1 MKQYKEWKDATMI
14 TVNIDGKEC
23 VTVDGLTIIDAARSH
38 GIDIPS
44 LGYDPRVS
52 PPSNFEAAFV
62 EVADGS
68 RTRFASATSTP
79 VEDGMVI
86 RTQSAALASYRR
98 IYLQALLRNHYGDCI
113 APCVLTCPAH
123 IDIQK
128 YIYHVQSGN
137 FAEALA
143 VIKDANPLPGVCG
156 RVCPHP
162 CESDCRRNAL
172 DGAVNIN
179 GIKRFV
185 ADWDTYQLEAYK
197 PQCRPDTGHRI
208 AVIGA
213 GPAGLTAAW
222 FLRRLGHAV
231 TIFEMQEAAGGMLRW
246 GIPYYRLPEK
256 DLDTEIQCILDLGI
270 DIQYKK
276 KLGRDFT
283 LESLKRE
290 GFAAVFLGLGAQKAT
305 AIGAKGEN
313 APGVVS
319 GLDFL
324 AGLARGEK
332 PDLGSRVIVIGGG
345 NTAMDAARSAVR
357 LGVKEVV
364 VAYRRT
370 RHEMPAQPIEIE
382 EAIEEGV
389 NIQFLTA
396 PVSIKA
402 AGGALQMTCVKMA
415 LGEPD
420 KSGRRRPVPQEGS
433 EFTLTANTIISAI
446 GQAVD
451 GFSIGEKKLI
461 NKWGNIVV
469 NEQTLQ
475 TALPW
480 VFSGGDCV
488 TGPDIAIAAIG
499 AGHRTAE
506 AIDEFVRTGSVTT
519 KDEPYTCTKGPWK
532 ELPREAFKGTPP
544 ADRLEVPVIAA
555 HVRKANFDES
565 STTWDQETAM
575 AEASRCLA
583 CGCTERYDCDLRGY
597 ASAYGVEHDKA
608 NPAKPLPIDENHPI
622 ITRDPGKCILCGLC
636 LKVCRE
642 MEGVSA
648 LSFYETNDVLTIGP
662 NDHRPLD
669 MTVCVACGHCAMVCP
684 TGALTLKPAL
694 PDVYR
699 ALKDPQLTVVAQIA
713 PAVRAAFGEQYGI
726 AGADVMPVLSASL
739 KQLGFNFVFDT
750 CWAADLTIMEEG
762 TEFLSRLAE
771 GGVLPQITSCCPA
784 WVNYCEKM
792 APDILPHLSSCK
804 SPQQMFGAVMK
815 RYFARELKVRPEL
828 LYFVSIMPCNA
839 KKYESM
845 RPEFKTDHLQDV
857 DKVLTTWDV
866 MTMLAE
872 KNIDPRKV
880 QPIPVDAFFG
890 KVSGAGIIFGASGG
904 VAEAALRLA
913 AERVM
918 GKRMESFNYEGVRGL
933 QGVKET
939 TIKLGDSEVRLA
951 VVSGL
956 QNAQKLIDR
965 MRAGDAP
972 YDLIEVMACPG
983 GCINGSGNPAPLL
996 KSDTEHRLD
1005 VLYRLDQDA
1014 TIRTSQDNPSVQ
1026 AIYTNWLGEPD
1037 SETSHHELHTSYKR
1051 RSMRVQDV
1059 KEDVAQNLP
1068 VVNVG
1073 VCIGT
1078 NCYIKGSWKLL
1089 EGLAAEL
1096 RKRGLAERFRV
1107 KARFCTGQCEGGP
1120 NVTIGNKI
1128 ISVDCAAKPGAFID
1142 SHLMPF
1148 IRKEETGK

>member
-1 MKQYKEWKDATMI
+1 MI
-14 TVNIDGKEC
+14 TINIDEKDY
-23 VTVDGLTIIDAARSH
+23 VTNDGLTIIDAARSH
-38 GIDIPS
+38 GIDIPA

-62 EVADGS
+62 EVTDGAK
-68 RTRFASATSTP
+68 TKFVSATSTP
-79 VEDGMVI
+79 VSDSMVI
-86 RTQSAALASYRR
+86 RTQSAALTSYRK
-98 IYLQALLRNHYGDCI
+98 IYLQSLLRHHYGDCV
-113 APCVLTCPAH
+113 APCVLRCPAH

-128 YIYHVQSGN
+128 YIYHVNCGN
-137 FAEALA
+137 FLEALA
-143 VIKDANPLPGVCG
+143 VIKDSNPLPAVCG

-162 CESDCRRNAL
+162 CETDCRRNAL

-185 ADWDTYQLEAYK
+185 ADWDTCAPNSYRPACL
-197 PQCRPDTGHRI
+197 PDTGHKI
-208 AVIGA
+208 AIVGA
-213 GPAGLTAAW
+213 GPAGLTTAW
-222 FLRRLGHAV
+222 FLRRLGHSV

-256 DLDTEIQCILDLGI
+256 DLDTEIQAILDMGVKI
-270 DIQYKK
+270 SYNK

-283 LESLKRE
+283 LESLQKD
-290 GFAAVFLGLGAQKAT
+290 GFAAIFLGLGAQKAT
-305 AIGAKGEN
+305 SIGVKGEE
-313 APGVVS
+313 APGVMS

-324 AGLARGEK
+324 AKLARGER
-332 PDLGSRVIVIGGG
+332 PALGDRVIVIGGG

-357 LGVKEVV
+357 LGVKNVI

-370 RHEMPAQPIEIE
+370 RQEMPAQDIEIE

-389 NIQFLTA
+389 NMQYLTA
-396 PVSIKA
+396 PVSIIQS
-402 AGGALQMTCVKMA
+402 GDSLQLTCVRMA

-433 EFTLTANTIISAI
+433 EFTLTATTIISAI

-451 GFSIGEKKLI
+451 GFCIGDKSLI
-461 NKWGNIVV
+461 DKWGNVV
-469 NEQTLQ
+469 INPQTMQ
-475 TALPW
+475 TALPF

-499 AGHRTAE
+499 AGKRAAE
-506 AIDEFVRTGSVTT
+506 AMDEFVRKGLVTA
-519 KDEPYTCTKGPWK
+519 KHDPYTCTKGNWK
-532 ELPREAFKGTPP
+532 NLPPDTFKGIKP
-544 ADRLEVPVIAA
+544 AHRLEVPVLETQ
-555 HVRKANFDES
+555 VRKTNFSES
-565 STTWDQETAM
+565 STTWDHDTAM
-575 AEASRCLA
+575 AEASRCIA
-583 CGCTERYDCDLRGY
+583 CGCTERYDCELRNY
-597 ASAYGVEHDKA
+597 ASVYGVEHDPTQ
-608 NPAKPLPIDENHPI
+608 PARPLPIDENHPT
-622 ITRDPGKCILCGLC
+622 ITRDSGKCILCGLC

-642 MEGVSA
+642 MEGASA

-669 MTVCVACGHCAMVCP
+669 MTACVACGHCAMVCP
-684 TGALTLKPAL
+684 TGALTLKPIL

-699 ALKDPQLTVVAQIA
+699 ALNNPELTVVAQIA

-726 AGADVMPVLSASL
+726 NAADVMPVLSACL
-739 KQLGFNFVFDT
+739 KKLGFNFVFDT

-762 TEFLSRLAE
+762 TEFLSRVAE
-771 GGVLPQITSCCPA
+771 GVVLPQITSCCPA

-815 RYFARELKVRPEL
+815 QYFAKQLKVRPEF

-845 RPEFKTDHLQDV
+845 RPEFKTGNTQDV
-857 DKVLTTWDV
+857 DRVLTTWDI
-866 MTMLAE
+866 MTMFQE
-872 KNIDPRKV
+872 KNIDPCSITPV
-880 QPIPVDAFFG
+880 PVDAFFG

-904 VAEAALRLA
+904 VAEAALRMA
-913 AERVM
+913 AECVI
-918 GKRMESFNYEGVRGL
+918 GKRMDSFNYEGVRGL

-939 TIKLGDSEVRLA
+939 TISLGDTQVRLA

-956 QNAQKLIDR
+956 QNAQRLIDR
-965 MRAGDAP
+965 MRDGDAP

-996 KSDTEHRLD
+996 KSDTEQRLE
-1005 VLYRLDQDA
+1005 VLYRLDQEA
-1014 TIRTSQDNPSVQ
+1014 PIRASQDNPSVQ

-1037 SETSHHELHTSYKR
+1037 SEMSHHALHTTYKR
-1051 RSMRVQDV
+1051 RSMRVQDI
-1059 KEDVAQNLP
+1059 KEEPVLSLP
-1068 VVNVG
+1068 VIDVG

-1078 NCYIKGSWKLL
+1078 NCYIKGSLKLL
-1089 EGLAAEL
+1089 EGLAVEL
-1096 RKRGLAERFRV
+1096 RRRGLAEHFRI
-1107 KARFCTGQCEGGP
+1107 KARFCTGQCEDGP
-1120 NVTIGNKI
+1120 NVMIGNKI
-1128 ISVDCAAKPGAFID
+1128 ISVKNINQAGDFID
-1142 SHLMPF
+1142 AHLLPL
-1148 IRKEETGK
+1148 IPTKEAGK

>member
-1 MKQYKEWKDATMI
+1 MI
-14 TVNIDGKEC
+14 TVNIDGKDC
-23 VTVDGLTIIDAARSH
+23 LTVNGLTIIDAARSH

-62 EVADGS
+62 EVTDGVKI
-68 RTRFASATSTP
+68 RFASATSTP
-79 VEDGMVI
+79 VADGMVI
-86 RTQSAALASYRR
+86 RTQSEALDSYRK
-98 IYLQALLRNHYGDCI
+98 IYLQALLRHHWGDCV
-113 APCVLTCPAH
+113 APCVSRCPAH

-128 YIYHVQSGN
+128 YIYHVSCGN

-143 VIKDANPLPGVCG
+143 VIKDANPLPAVCG

-162 CESDCRRNAL
+162 CEADCRRNAL
-172 DGAVNIN
+172 DSAVNIN

-185 ADWDTYQLEAYK
+185 ADWDTFQLQPYE
-197 PQCRPDTGHRI
+197 PECLPDTGHKI
-208 AVIGA
+208 AIIGA

-222 FLRRLGHAV
+222 FLRRMGHAV

-256 DLDTEIQCILDLGI
+256 DLDAEIQSILNLGV
-270 DIQYKK
+270 DIHYHK
-276 KLGRDFT
+276 KLGQDFT
-283 LESLKRE
+283 LESLKRD
-290 GFAAVFLGLGAQKAT
+290 GFEAVFLGLGAQKAT
-305 AIGAKGEN
+305 LMGAKGEDT
-313 APGVVS
+313 PGVLS

-324 AGLARGEK
+324 AKLARGEK
-332 PDLGSRVIVIGGG
+332 PVLGNRVIVIGGG

-357 LGVKEVV
+357 LGVREVI

-370 RHEMPAQPIEIE
+370 RQEMPAQPVEIE

-389 NIQFLTA
+389 NMQFLTA

-402 AGGALQMTCVKMA
+402 SGDALQLTCVKMA

-433 EFTLTANTIISAI
+433 EFTLTASTIISAI

-451 GFSIGEKKLI
+451 GFCIGDKTLI
-461 NKWGNIVV
+461 DKWGNVVV
-469 NEQTLQ
+469 NPQTLQ
-475 TALPW
+475 TAAPW
-480 VFSGGDCV
+480 IFSGGDCV

-499 AGHRTAE
+499 AGKCA
-506 AIDEFVRTGSVTT
+506 AASIDEFVRTGSVTV
-519 KDEPYTCTKGPWK
+519 KDEPYTCTKGKWK
-532 ELPREAFKGTPP
+532 DLPAETFKGIEH
-544 ADRLEVPVIAA
+544 ADRLEVPVLEPKI
-555 HVRKANFDES
+555 RKTNFDES
-565 STTWDQETAM
+565 STTWNQENAM

-583 CGCTERYDCDLRGY
+583 CGCTERYDCELRGY
-597 ASAYGVEHDKA
+597 ASDYGVEQDLTQ
-608 NPAKPLPIDENHPI
+608 PARPLPIDENHPI

-669 MTVCVACGHCAMVCP
+669 LTVCVACGHCAMVCP

-713 PAVRAAFGEQYGI
+713 PAVRAAFGEAYGI
-726 AGADVMPVLSASL
+726 KGADVLPVLSACL

-815 RYFARELKVRPEL
+815 QYFAKELKMRPEL

-857 DKVLTTWDV
+857 DKVLTTWDI

-872 KNIDPRKV
+872 KNIDPRVIKPV
-880 QPIPVDAFFG
+880 PVDAFFG

-939 TIKLGDSEVRLA
+939 TIALGNSQVRLA

-965 MRAGDAP
+965 MRSGDAP

-996 KSDTEHRLD
+996 KGGAEQRLD
-1005 VLYRLDQDA
+1005 VLYRLDQESP
-1014 TIRTSQDNPSVQ
+1014 IRTSQDNPSVQ

-1037 SETSHHELHTSYKR
+1037 SETSHHALHTTYKR

-1059 KEDVAQNLP
+1059 KADVVQDLP
-1068 VVNVG
+1068 VVDVG

-1096 RKRGLAERFRV
+1096 RRRGLTERFRV

-1120 NVTIGNKI
+1120 NVAIGNKI
-1128 ISVDCAAKPGAFID
+1128 ISVEDLDQAGAFID
-1142 SHLMPF
+1142 THLMPL
-1148 IRKEETGK
+1148 IPPEEAGK

>member
-1 MKQYKEWKDATMI
+1 MGMI
-14 TVNIDGKEC
+14 TINIDGKEC
-23 VTVDGLTIIDAARSH
+23 VTVEGMTIIDTARTH
-38 GIDIPS
+38 GIDIPA

-52 PPSNFEAAFV
+52 PPSNIEAAFV
-62 EVADGS
+62 EIADGKS
-68 RTRFASATSTP
+68 VRFVSATSTQAL
-79 VEDGMVI
+79 DGMIV
-86 RTQSAALASYRR
+86 RTQSEALANYRK
-98 IYLQALLRNHYGDCI
+98 IYLQALLRNHWGDCT
-113 APCVLTCPAH
+113 APCVLRCPAH
-123 IDIQK
+123 IDIQQ
-128 YIYHVQSGN
+128 YIYHVQCGN
-137 FAEALA
+137 FLEALA
-143 VIKDANPLPGVCG
+143 VIKDSNPLPAVCG

-162 CESDCRRNAL
+162 CETDCRRNAV
-172 DGAVNIN
+172 DDAVNIN

-185 ADWDTYQLEAYK
+185 AEWDTFQMEPYR
-197 PQCRPDTGHRI
+197 PQCLADTGHKI
-208 AVIGA
+208 AIVGA
-213 GPAGLTAAW
+213 GPAGLSAAW
-222 FLRRLGHAV
+222 FLRRSGHSV

-256 DLDTEIQCILDLGI
+256 DLDREIQLILDLGV
-270 DIQYKK
+270 DIFYNK

-283 LESLKRE
+283 LESLKRD
-290 GFAAVFLGLGAQKAT
+290 GFEAVFLGLGAQKAT
-305 AIGAKGEN
+305 PIGVQGEN
-313 APGVVS
+313 AKGVMS

-324 AGLARGEK
+324 AELARGEK
-332 PDLGSRVIVIGGG
+332 PDLGNRVIVIGGG

-357 LGVKEVV
+357 LGAKEVI

-370 RHEMPAQPIEIE
+370 RQEMPAQDIEIE

-389 NIQFLTA
+389 AMQYLTA
-396 PVSIKA
+396 PVSITETSE
-402 AGGALQMTCVKMA
+402 GLCMTCVKMA

-420 KSGRRRPVPQEGS
+420 ASGRRRPVPQKGS
-433 EFTLTANTIISAI
+433 EFSLSASTIISAI

-451 GFSIGEKKLI
+451 AACAENEALI
-461 NKWGNIVV
+461 NKWGNFTVD
-469 NEQTLQ
+469 EQTLQ
-475 TALPW
+475 SAVPW
-480 VFSGGDCV
+480 VFAGGDCV
-488 TGPDIAIAAIG
+488 TGPDIAISAIG
-499 AGHRTAE
+499 AGKRAAA
-506 AIDEFVRTGSVTT
+506 AINEFVNSGAVTSPV
-519 KDEPYTCTKGPWK
+519 EPYTCTKGRWQDIPDDM
-532 ELPREAFKGTPP
+532 FKNVLE
-544 ADRLEVPVIAA
+544 DSRREVPVIEAKT
-555 HVRKANFDES
+555 RKTNFEES
-565 STTWDQETAM
+565 SRTWDTDTAI
-575 AEASRCLA
+575 AEATRCLA
-583 CGCTERYDCDLRGY
+583 CGCTERYDCSLRNY
-597 ASAYGVEHDKA
+597 ASDYGVTHDLSQ
-608 NPAKPLPIDENHPI
+608 PARPLPIDENHPTI
-622 ITRDPGKCILCGLC
+622 IRDPGKCILCGLC

-669 MTVCVACGHCAMVCP
+669 FTVCVACGHCAMVCP

-699 ALKDPQLTVVAQIA
+699 ALRDPQLTVVAQIA

-726 AGADVMPVLSASL
+726 SGSDVMPVLSACL

-771 GGVLPQITSCCPA
+771 GGVLPQMTSCCPA
-784 WVNYCEKM
+784 WINYCEKM

-804 SPQQMFGAVMK
+804 SPQQMFGSVMK
-815 RYFARELKVRPEL
+815 QYFSKQLNIRPEL

-839 KKYESM
+839 KKYEAM
-845 RPEFKTDHLQDV
+845 RPEFRTDHIQDV

-872 KNIDPRKV
+872 RNIDPKNV
-880 QPIPVDAFFG
+880 TPTEVDAFFG

-913 AERVM
+913 AEKVT
-918 GKRMESFNYEGVRGL
+918 GKRMDSFEYESVRGL

-939 TIKLGDSEVRLA
+939 TISLDDTKVRLA

-965 MRAGDAP
+965 IRSGDAP

-996 KSDTEHRLD
+996 KSDTENRLD
-1005 VLYRLDQDA
+1005 VLYRLDQA
-1014 TIRTSQDNPSVQ
+1014 SPIRTSQDNPSVQ

-1037 SETSHHELHTSYKR
+1037 SKTSHSALHTSYSR
-1051 RSMRVQDV
+1051 RSMRVHDMSA
-1059 KEDVAQNLP
+1059 EP
-1068 VVNVG
+1068 VDELSIVDVG

-1078 NCYIKGSWKLL
+1078 NCYVKGSWKLL
-1089 EGLAAEL
+1089 EGLSAEL
-1096 RKRGLAERFRV
+1096 RRRGLSGHFRV

-1120 NVTIGNKI
+1120 NVTLGDRI
-1128 ISVDCAAKPGAFID
+1128 ISVDQVD
-1142 SHLMPF
+1142 SAGTFVETHLLPL
-1148 IRKEETGK
+1148 IRDRKTGK

>member
-1 MKQYKEWKDATMI
+1 MI
-14 TVNIDGKEC
+14 TVNIDGKDC
-23 VTVDGLTIIDAARSH
+23 VTANGLTIIDVARSH

-52 PPSNFEAAFV
+52 PPSNFEAAFI
-62 EVADGS
+62 EVTDGIK
-68 RTRFASATSTP
+68 TRFASATSTP
-79 VEDGMVI
+79 VEDGMII
-86 RTQSAALASYRR
+86 RTQSEALHSYRK
-98 IYLQALLRNHYGDCI
+98 IYLQALLRHHWGDCV
-113 APCVLTCPAH
+113 APCVLRCPAH

-128 YIYHVQSGN
+128 YVYHVDSGN
-137 FAEALA
+137 FPEALA
-143 VIKDANPLPGVCG
+143 VIKDSNPLPAVCG

-162 CESDCRRNAL
+162 CETDCRRNAL

-185 ADWDTYQLEAYK
+185 ADWDTFQLEPYK
-197 PQCRPDTGHRI
+197 PVCLPDTDHKFAI
-208 AVIGA
+208 IGA
-213 GPAGLTAAW
+213 GPAGLSAAW

-256 DLDTEIQCILDLGI
+256 DLDAEIKSILDLGVNI
-270 DIQYKK
+270 SYNK

-283 LESLKRE
+283 LESLKRD
-290 GFAAVFLGLGAQKAT
+290 GFEAIFLGLGAQKAT
-305 AIGAKGEN
+305 AIGAKGEDTQ
-313 APGVVS
+313 GVMT

-324 AGLARGEK
+324 AKLARGEK
-332 PDLGSRVIVIGGG
+332 PELGHRVIVIGGG

-357 LGVKEVV
+357 LGVKEVI

-370 RHEMPAQPIEIE
+370 RQEMPAQDIEIE

-389 NIQFLTA
+389 NMQFLTA
-396 PVSIKA
+396 PVSIA
-402 AGGALQMTCVKMA
+402 LAGNALQMTCVRMA

-433 EFTLTANTIISAI
+433 EFTLTASTIISAI

-451 GFSIGEKKLI
+451 GFCIGDKTLI
-461 NKWGNIVV
+461 DKWGNIVV
-469 NEQTLQ
+469 NPRTMQ

-499 AGHRTAE
+499 SGKRAAE
-506 AIDEFVRTGSVTT
+506 AMDEFVRTGNVTT
-519 KDEPYTCTKGPWK
+519 KDDPYTCTKSKWQD
-532 ELPREAFKGTPP
+532 LPPETFKGIKP
-544 ADRLEVPVIAA
+544 AERREVPVLEPEA
-555 HVRKANFDES
+555 RKTNFSES

-583 CGCTERYDCDLRGY
+583 CGCTERYDCELRNY
-597 ASAYGVEHDKA
+597 ASDYGVEHDQTQ
-608 NPAKPLPIDENHPI
+608 PAKPLPIDENHPT

-648 LSFYETNDVLTIGP
+648 LSFYETNDILTIGP

-699 ALKDPQLTVVAQIA
+699 ALKNPELTVVAQIA

-726 AGADVMPVLSASL
+726 QGSDVMPVLSACL

-771 GGVLPQITSCCPA
+771 GGILPQITSCCPA

-815 RYFARELKVRPEL
+815 QYFARELKVLPEL

-839 KKYESM
+839 KKYEAM
-845 RPEFKTDHLQDV
+845 RPEFKTDHLQEV

-866 MTMLAE
+866 MTMLGE
-872 KNIDPRKV
+872 KNIDPRKIK
-880 QPIPVDAFFG
+880 PMPVDAFFG

-939 TIKLGDSEVRLA
+939 NIALGDSQVRLA

-996 KSDTEHRLD
+996 KSDTEQRLE
-1005 VLYRLDQDA
+1005 VLYRLDQESS
-1014 TIRTSQDNPSVQ
+1014 IRTSQDNPSVQ
-1026 AIYTNWLGEPD
+1026 DIYTNWLGEPD
-1037 SETSHHELHTSYKR
+1037 SETSHHALHTTYKR
-1051 RSMRVQDV
+1051 RSMRLQDI
-1059 KEDVAQNLP
+1059 KEEEAQQDLP
-1068 VVNVG
+1068 VVDVG

-1089 EGLAAEL
+1089 EGLSAEL
-1096 RKRGLAERFRV
+1096 RRRGLADRFRV

-1120 NVTIGNKI
+1120 NVAIGNKI
-1128 ISVDCAAKPGAFID
+1128 ISVDHLDQAGAFID
-1142 SHLMPF
+1142 IHLMPL
-1148 IRKEETGK
+1148 IGAEEAGK

>member
-1 MKQYKEWKDATMI
+1 MEGKICMI
-14 TVNIDGKEC
+14 TLTINGKDC
-23 VTVDGLTIIDAARSH
+23 HTIKGLTIIDAARTA
-38 GIDIPS
+38 GIDIPA

-62 EVADGS
+62 ELIEDG
-68 RTRFASATSTP
+68 RTRFVSATSTLAQ
-79 VEDGMVI
+79 DGMVI
-86 RTQSAALASYRR
+86 RTQSDALDSYRK
-98 IYLQALLRNHYGDCI
+98 IYLQALLRNHWGDCV
-113 APCVLTCPAH
+113 APCVLRCPANT
-123 IDIQK
+123 DIQK
-128 YIYHVQSGN
+128 YIYHVNCGN

-143 VIKDANPLPGVCG
+143 VIKDSNPLPAVCG

-162 CESDCRRNAL
+162 CESDCRRNAI

-185 ADWDTYQLEAYK
+185 ADWDTFQLEPYK
-197 PQCRPDTGHRI
+197 PACLPDTGHKI
-208 AVIGA
+208 AIVGG

-231 TIFEMQEAAGGMLRW
+231 TIFEMQEKAGGMLRW

-256 DLDTEIQCILDLGI
+256 DLDVEIQNILDLGV
-270 DIQYKK
+270 DIVYHQ

-283 LESLKRE
+283 LESLKRDGYE
-290 GFAAVFLGLGAQKAT
+290 AVFLGLGAQKAS
-305 AIGAKGEN
+305 AMGARGED
-313 APGVVS
+313 APGVMS
-319 GLDFL
+319 GLDLL
-324 AGLARGEK
+324 ARIARGEK
-332 PDLGSRVIVIGGG
+332 PNLGHRAIVIGGG

-357 LGVKEVV
+357 LGVTEVI

-370 RHEMPAQPIEIE
+370 RQEMPAQDIEIE

-389 NIQFLTA
+389 QMHFLTA
-396 PVSIKA
+396 PVSIAKTA
-402 AGGALQMTCVKMA
+402 DGLVMTCVKMA

-420 KSGRRRPVPQEGS
+420 KSGRRRPIPQEGS
-433 EFTLTANTIISAI
+433 EYTLNASTIISAI

-451 GFSIGEKKLI
+451 GFCIGNPNLI
-461 NKWGNIVV
+461 DKWGNVVV
-469 NEQTLQ
+469 NPQTMQ

-499 AGHRTAE
+499 AGKRAAD
-506 AIDEFVRTGSVTT
+506 AIHEFVTAGSVTA
-519 KDEPYTCTKGPWK
+519 KDEPYTCAKGKWK
-532 ELPREAFKGTPP
+532 DLPSDEFKGILR
-544 ADRLEVPVIAA
+544 ADRQEISVLEPGE
-555 HVRKANFDES
+555 RKTNFDES
-565 STTWDQETAM
+565 SRTWDQDTAM
-575 AEASRCLA
+575 AEASRCIA
-583 CGCTERYDCDLRGY
+583 CGCTERYDCSLRNY
-597 ASAYGVEHDKA
+597 ATEYGVTHSEEH
-608 NPAKPLPIDENHPI
+608 PARPLPIDANHPI

-662 NDHRPLD
+662 NGHRPLD
-669 MTVCVACGHCAMVCP
+669 LTVCVACGHCAMVCP

-699 ALKDPQLTVVAQIA
+699 ALKNPELTVVAQIA

-726 AGADVMPVLSASL
+726 KGEDVMPVLSACL

-792 APDILPHLSSCK
+792 APDVLPHLSSCK

-815 RYFARELKVRPEL
+815 QYFAKQMKVRPEL

-845 RPEFKTDHLQDV
+845 RPEFKTGSLQDV

-866 MTMLAE
+866 MKMLKE
-872 KNIDPRKV
+872 RNIDPKSV
-880 QPIPVDAFFG
+880 TPQPVDAFFG

-913 AERVM
+913 AESVM
-918 GKRMESFNYEGVRGL
+918 GKRMESFAYEGVRGL

-939 TIKLGDSEVRLA
+939 TVSLGDVNVRLA

-956 QNAQKLIDR
+956 QNAQALIDR
-965 MRAGDAP
+965 IRSGDAP

-996 KSDTEHRLD
+996 KSDTGNRLD
-1005 VLYRLDQDA
+1005 VLYRLDSEA
-1014 TIRTSQDNPSVQ
+1014 PIRTSQDNPSVQ
-1026 AIYTNWLGEPD
+1026 AIYTNWLGKPD
-1037 SETSHHELHTSYKR
+1037 SETSHHALHTHYNR
-1051 RSMRVQDV
+1051 RSMRVQDI
-1059 KEDVAQNLP
+1059 KEEAFISAP
-1068 VVNVG
+1068 VVDVG

-1078 NCYIKGSWKLL
+1078 NCYVKGSWKLL
-1089 EGLAAEL
+1089 EGLSAEL
-1096 RKRGLAERFRV
+1096 RKRGLSDLFRV

-1120 NVTIGNKI
+1120 NVVVGNKI
-1128 ISVDCAAKPGAFID
+1128 ISVENVNSAGDFID
-1142 SHLMPF
+1142 THLMPVLSA
-1148 IRKEETGK
+1148 KK

>member
-1 MKQYKEWKDATMI
+1 MI
-14 TVNIDGKEC
+14 TIDIDGKEC
-23 VTVDGLTIIDAARSH
+23 VTVEGMTIIDTARTH
-38 GIDIPS
+38 GIDIPA

-52 PPSNFEAAFV
+52 PPSSIEAAFV
-62 EVADGS
+62 EIIDGQK
-68 RTRFASATSTP
+68 THFVSATAT
-79 VEDGMVI
+79 EAKDGMVV
-86 RTQSAALASYRR
+86 RTQSDALVNYRK
-98 IYLQALLRNHYGDCI
+98 IYLQALLRNHWGDCT
-113 APCVLTCPAH
+113 APCVLRCPAH

-128 YIYHVQSGN
+128 YIYHVQCGN
-137 FAEALA
+137 FLEALA
-143 VIKDANPLPGVCG
+143 VIKDSNPLPAVCG

-162 CESDCRRNAL
+162 CETDCRRNAV
-172 DGAVNIN
+172 DEAVNIN

-185 ADWDTYQLEAYK
+185 ADWDTFQLEPY
-197 PQCRPDTGHRI
+197 RPVCLPATGHKI
-208 AVIGA
+208 AVVGA
-213 GPAGLTAAW
+213 GPAGLSAAW

-256 DLDTEIQCILDLGI
+256 DLDREIQLILDLGVEI
-270 DIQYKK
+270 LYNK

-283 LESLKRE
+283 LESLKRD
-290 GFAAVFLGLGAQKAT
+290 GFEAVFLGLGAQKAT
-305 AIGAKGEN
+305 PMGVEGEN
-313 APGVVS
+313 ARGVIS

-324 AGLARGEK
+324 AALARGEK
-332 PDLGSRVIVIGGG
+332 PAVGDRVVVIGGG

-357 LGVKEVV
+357 LGAREVIIC
-364 VAYRRT
+364 YRRT
-370 RHEMPAQPIEIE
+370 RQEMPAQDIEIE

-389 NIQFLTA
+389 SMQYLTA
-396 PVSIKA
+396 PVAIAQTSD
-402 AGGALQMTCVKMA
+402 GLVMTCIKMA

-420 KSGRRRPVPQEGS
+420 QSGRRRPVPQKGS
-433 EFTLTANTIISAI
+433 EFTISSSTIISAI
-446 GQAVD
+446 GQTVD
-451 GFSIGEKKLI
+451 GTCAGDDALL
-461 NKWGNIVV
+461 NKWGNFAV
-469 NEQTLQ
+469 NDQTLQ
-475 TALPW
+475 SPLPW
-480 VFSGGDCV
+480 VFAGGDCV
-488 TGPDIAIAAIG
+488 TGPDIAISAIG
-499 AGHRTAE
+499 AGKRAAA
-506 AIDEFVRTGSVTT
+506 AIDEFLKTGAITAFN
-519 KDEPYTCTKGPWK
+519 EPYTCTKGRWQD
-532 ELPREAFKGTPP
+532 LPNETYQNILEDPR
-544 ADRLEVPVIAA
+544 REVPAVEPNL
-555 HVRKANFDES
+555 RKTTFEES
-565 STTWDQETAM
+565 SRTWDTDTAM
-575 AEASRCLA
+575 AEAARCLA
-583 CGCTERYDCDLRGY
+583 CGCTERYDCSLRNY
-597 ASAYGVEHDKA
+597 ATAYGVTHDA
-608 NPAKPLPIDENHPI
+608 GAPARPLPIDENHPI

-669 MTVCVACGHCAMVCP
+669 FTVCVSCGHCAMVCP

-726 AGADVMPVLSASL
+726 AGSDVLPVLSACL

-784 WVNYCEKM
+784 WINYCEKM
-792 APDILPHLSSCK
+792 APDILPHLSTCK

-815 RYFARELKVRPEL
+815 QYFSSQLNVRPEL

-839 KKYESM
+839 KKYEAM
-845 RPEFKTDHLQDV
+845 RPEFRTDHIQDV

-872 KNIDPRKV
+872 RNIDPRKAAPV
-880 QPIPVDAFFG
+880 PVDAFFG

-913 AERVM
+913 AEKVT
-918 GKRMESFNYEGVRGL
+918 GKRMESFEYESVRGL

-939 TIKLGDSEVRLA
+939 TVALGDVRVRLA

-965 MRAGDAP
+965 IRSGDAP

-996 KSDTEHRLD
+996 KSDTENRLD
-1005 VLYRLDQDA
+1005 VLYRLDQA
-1014 TIRTSQDNPSVQ
+1014 SSIRTSQDNPSVQ

-1037 SETSHHELHTSYKR
+1037 SKMSHAALHTSYTR
-1051 RSMRVQDV
+1051 RSMRVHDASEQPQD
-1059 KEDVAQNLP
+1059 EFS
-1068 VVNVG
+1068 VVDIG

-1078 NCYIKGSWKLL
+1078 NCYVKGSWKLL
-1089 EGLAAEL
+1089 EGLSAEL
-1096 RKRGLAERFRV
+1096 RRRGLTDRFRV

-1120 NVTIGNKI
+1120 NITLGDRI
-1128 ISVDCAAKPGAFID
+1128 IAVDNVDAAAKIFET
-1142 SHLMPF
+1142 HLLPLTGDQ
-1148 IRKEETGK
+1148 KTGK

>member
-1 MKQYKEWKDATMI
+1 MI
-14 TVNIDGKEC
+14 TVNIDGKDC
-23 VTVDGLTIIDAARSH
+23 ITVDGVTIIDAARSH
-38 GIDIPS
+38 GIDIPA

-62 EVADGS
+62 EVIEKGKIL
-68 RTRFASATSTP
+68 FVSATSTKAS
-79 VEDGMVI
+79 DGMVI
-86 RTQSAALASYRR
+86 RTQSDALTSYRR
-98 IYLQALLRNHYGDCI
+98 IYLQALLRHHWGDCV
-113 APCVLTCPAH
+113 APCVLRCPAA

-128 YIYHVQSGN
+128 YIYHVSCGN
-137 FAEALA
+137 FTEALA
-143 VIKDANPLPGVCG
+143 VIKDANPLPAVCG

-162 CESDCRRNAL
+162 CETDCRRNAI

-185 ADWDTYQLEAYK
+185 ADWDALQMQPYAPVCL
-197 PQCRPDTGHRI
+197 PDTGYKI

-213 GPAGLTAAW
+213 GPAGLSAAW
-222 FLRRLGHAV
+222 FLRRMGHSVA
-231 TIFEMQEAAGGMLRW
+231 IFEMQEKAGGMLRW

-256 DLDTEIQCILDLGI
+256 DLDREIEAILDLGVEI
-270 DIQYKK
+270 FYNK

-283 LESLKRE
+283 LESLKRD
-290 GFAAVFLGLGAQKAT
+290 GFSAVFVGLGAQKAQ
-305 AIGAKGEN
+305 AIGARGED
-313 APGVVS
+313 APGVMS

-324 AGLARGEK
+324 ARLARGER
-332 PDLGSRVIVIGGG
+332 PALGHRVIVIGGG

-357 LGVKEVV
+357 LGVKEVI

-370 RHEMPAQPIEIE
+370 RQEMPAQPVEID

-396 PVSIKA
+396 PVSIA
-402 AGGALQMTCVKMA
+402 ASGGELSLTCVKMA

-420 KSGRRRPVPQEGS
+420 ASGRRRPVAQPGS
-433 EFTLTANTIISAI
+433 EFTLTATTIISAI
-446 GQAVD
+446 GQTVDGLCLGDAMLVDKRGNVAVD
-451 GFSIGEKKLI
+451 R
-461 NKWGNIVV
+461 
-469 NEQTLQ
+469 QTLQ
-475 TALPW
+475 SALPW
-480 VFSGGDCV
+480 VFAGGDCV

-499 AGHRTAE
+499 AGKRAAA
-506 AIDEFVRTGSVTT
+506 AIDEFVRTGNVQTGET
-519 KDEPYTCTKGPWK
+519 PYTCTKGAWRD
-532 ELPREAFKGTPP
+532 LPSDMFRTVARAE
-544 ADRLEVPVIAA
+544 RREVPVLAPDL
-555 HVRKANFDES
+555 RKTTFDES
-565 STTWDQETAM
+565 SRTWDTDTAI
-575 AEASRCLA
+575 AEADRCLA
-583 CGCTERYDCDLRGY
+583 CGCTERYDCSLRNY
-597 ASAYGVEHDKA
+597 ASAYGVTHDA
-608 NPAKPLPIDENHPI
+608 AGPQTPLPVDENHPI

-669 MTVCVACGHCAMVCP
+669 LTVCVSCGHCAMVCP
-684 TGALTLKPAL
+684 TGALTLKPVL

-699 ALKDPQLTVVAQIA
+699 ALKDPQLTTVAQIA

-726 AGADVMPVLSASL
+726 APADVLPALSACL

-784 WVNYCEKM
+784 WINYCEKM
-792 APDILPHLSSCK
+792 APDLLPHLSSCK

-815 RYFARELKVRPEL
+815 QYFAKELKVRPEL

-839 KKYESM
+839 KKYEAM
-845 RPEFKTDHLQDV
+845 RPEFRTGNIPDV
-857 DKVLTTWDV
+857 DRVLTTWDI

-872 KNIDPRKV
+872 KSIDPRTI
-880 QPIPVDAFFG
+880 PPAPVDAFFG

-913 AERVM
+913 AERVT
-918 GKRMESFNYEGVRGL
+918 GKRMDSFNYESVRGL
-933 QGVKET
+933 QGVKEAV
-939 TIKLGDSEVRLA
+939 IALGEVNVRLA

-996 KSDTEHRLD
+996 KSDTGERLE
-1005 VLYRLDQDA
+1005 VLYRLDQA
-1014 TIRTSQDNPSVQ
+1014 QPIRTSQDNPSVQ
-1026 AIYTNWLGEPD
+1026 ALYTNWLGEPD
-1037 SETSHHELHTSYKR
+1037 SKTSHAALHTTYKR
-1051 RSMRVQDV
+1051 RSMRVQEV
-1059 KEDVAQNLP
+1059 KEEVVRETP
-1068 VVNVG
+1068 VVDVG

-1078 NCYIKGSWKLL
+1078 NCYVKGSWKLL
-1089 EGLAAEL
+1089 EGLAAEI
-1096 RKRGLAERFRV
+1096 RRRGLTDRFRV
-1107 KARFCTGQCEGGP
+1107 KARFCTGQCESGP
-1120 NVTIGNKI
+1120 NVAVGNKI
-1128 ISVDCAAKPGAFID
+1128 IPVENVEAAGAFID
-1142 SHLMPF
+1142 AHLMPALSG
-1148 IRKEETGK
+1148 EESGK

>member
-1 MKQYKEWKDATMI
+1 MI
-14 TVNIDGKEC
+14 TIHIDGKDC
-23 VTVDGLTIIDAARSH
+23 VTADGLTIIDAARSH
-38 GIDIPS
+38 GIEIPA

-62 EVADGS
+62 EIIDGPK
-68 RTRFASATSTP
+68 TLFVSATSTP
-79 VEDGMVI
+79 AEDGMVI
-86 RTQSAALASYRR
+86 RTRSEALESYRK
-98 IYLQALLRNHYGDCI
+98 IYLQALLRHHYGDCV
-113 APCVLTCPAH
+113 APCVLRCPAH

-128 YIYHVQSGN
+128 YIYHVHCGN
-137 FAEALA
+137 FLEALA
-143 VIKDANPLPGVCG
+143 VIKDSNPLPAVCG

-162 CESDCRRNAL
+162 CETDCRRNAL

-185 ADWDTYQLEAYK
+185 ADWDTFQMEPYQPTCL
-197 PQCRPDTGHRI
+197 PDTGHKI
-208 AVIGA
+208 AIVGA
-213 GPAGLTAAW
+213 GPAGLSAAW

-256 DLDTEIQCILDLGI
+256 DLDAEIQSILDLGVSI
-270 DIQYKK
+270 RYHQ

-283 LESLKRE
+283 LESLKRD
-290 GFAAVFLGLGAQKAT
+290 GFEAVFLGLGAQKAT
-305 AIGAKGEN
+305 AMGAKGEDTK
-313 APGVVS
+313 GVLS

-324 AGLARGEK
+324 AKLARGEK
-332 PDLGSRVIVIGGG
+332 PVLGNRVIVIGGG

-357 LGVKEVV
+357 LGVQEVII
-364 VAYRRT
+364 AYRRT
-370 RHEMPAQPIEIE
+370 RQEMPAQPIEIE
-382 EAIEEGV
+382 EALEEGV

-396 PVSIKA
+396 PVSIA
-402 AGGALQMTCVKMA
+402 ASGNTLQMTCVKMA

-420 KSGRRRPVPQEGS
+420 KSGRRRPVPQAGS
-433 EFTLTANTIISAI
+433 EFTITASTIISAI

-451 GFSIGEKKLI
+451 GFCV
-461 NKWGNIVV
+461 GNETMIDKSGRLLADPR
-469 NEQTLQ
+469 TLQ
-475 TALPW
+475 TPAPW
-480 VFSGGDCV
+480 IFSGGDCV

-499 AGHRTAE
+499 AGKRA
-506 AIDEFVRTGSVTT
+506 AASMDEFVRTGRVTVG
-519 KDEPYTCTKGPWK
+519 DDPYTCTKGKWN
-532 ELPREAFKGTPP
+532 ELPPETFKGVIP
-544 ADRLEVPVIAA
+544 ADRLEVPVPDAD
-555 HVRKANFDES
+555 VRKTNFDES
-565 STTWDQETAM
+565 SRTWDQEAAM
-575 AEASRCLA
+575 KEASRCLA
-583 CGCTERYDCDLRGY
+583 CGCTERYDCELRQY
-597 ASAYGVEHDKA
+597 ASDYGVVHNHLK
-608 NPAKPLPIDENHPI
+608 PARYLPIDENHPI

-669 MTVCVACGHCAMVCP
+669 LTVCVSCGHCAMVCP

-726 AGADVMPVLSASL
+726 KGEDVMPVLSACL

-815 RYFARELKVRPEL
+815 QYFAKQMKVRPEL

-839 KKYESM
+839 KKYEAM
-845 RPEFKTDHLQDV
+845 RPEFKTGPIQDV

-872 KNIDPRKV
+872 KKIDPREMTPV
-880 QPIPVDAFFG
+880 PVDAFFG

-918 GKRMESFNYEGVRGL
+918 GKRMESFNYESVRGL

-939 TIKLGDSEVRLA
+939 VIALGDSRVRLA
-951 VVSGL
+951 VASGL

-1005 VLYRLDQDA
+1005 VLYRLDQEA
-1014 TIRTSQDNPSVQ
+1014 PIRTSQDNPSVQ
-1026 AIYTNWLGEPD
+1026 AVYTNWLGEPD
-1037 SETSHHELHTSYKR
+1037 SETSHHALHTTYQR
-1051 RSMRVQDV
+1051 RSMRVQDIR
-1059 KEDVAQNLP
+1059 EEIPQDLP
-1068 VVNVG
+1068 VVDVG

-1096 RKRGLAERFRV
+1096 RKRGLADRCRV
-1107 KARFCTGQCEGGP
+1107 KARFCTGQCENGP
-1120 NVTIGNKI
+1120 NVVVGNKI
-1128 ISVDCAAKPGAFID
+1128 ISVDPLDQAGAFID
-1142 SHLMPF
+1142 THLMPL
-1148 IRKEETGK
+1148 IRTEETEK

>member
-1 MKQYKEWKDATMI
+1 MI
-14 TVNIDGKEC
+14 TIRIDEKDV
-23 VTVDGLTIIDAARSH
+23 VTETGLTIIEAARAS
-38 GIDIPS
+38 GIDIPA

-52 PPSNFEAAFV
+52 PPSSVEAAFV
-62 EVADGS
+62 ELQDGKKIN
-68 RTRFASATSTP
+68 FVSATSTP
-79 VEDGMVI
+79 VADGMVI
-86 RTQSAALASYRR
+86 RTQSDALHSFRK
-98 IYLQALLRNHYGDCI
+98 IYLQALLRHHWGDCI
-113 APCVLTCPAH
+113 APCVLRCPAH

-128 YIYHVQSGN
+128 YIYHVNCGN
-137 FAEALA
+137 FLEALA
-143 VIKDANPLPGVCG
+143 VIKDSNPLPAVCG

-162 CESDCRRNAL
+162 CESDCRRNAI

-185 ADWDTYQLEAYK
+185 AEWDTFQLGPYR
-197 PQCRPDTGHRI
+197 PVCNPDTGHKI
-208 AVIGA
+208 AVVGG

-222 FLRRLGHAV
+222 FLRRMGHAV
-231 TIFEMQEAAGGMLRW
+231 TIFEMQEKAGGMLRW

-256 DLDTEIQCILDLGI
+256 DLDAEIQSILDLGVNMV
-270 DIQYKK
+270 YNK

-283 LESLKRE
+283 LDSLKRD
-290 GFAAVFLGLGAQKAT
+290 GFEAVFVGLGAQKAT
-305 AIGAKGEN
+305 AIGVKGEE
-313 APGVVS
+313 AAGVMS

-324 AGLARGEK
+324 ARLARGEK
-332 PDLGSRVIVIGGG
+332 PELGNRVIVIGGG

-357 LGVKEVV
+357 LGVKEVII
-364 VAYRRT
+364 AYRRT
-370 RHEMPAQPIEIE
+370 RQEMPAQHIEIE

-389 NIQFLTA
+389 NIQYLTA
-396 PVSIKA
+396 PVSITPS
-402 AGGALQMTCVKMA
+402 GNGLSMTCVKMK
-415 LGEPD
+415 LGAPD
-420 KSGRRRPVPQEGS
+420 KSGRRSPIPQEGS
-433 EFTLTANTIISAI
+433 EFTLTATTVISAI

-451 GFSIGEKKLI
+451 GSCLDDSALVDKR
-461 NKWGNIVV
+461 GNVIVSK
-469 NEQTLQ
+469 QTLQ

-488 TGPDIAIAAIG
+488 TGPDIAIAAVG
-499 AGHRTAE
+499 AGKLA
-506 AIDEFVRTGSVTT
+506 AQSIDEFVRMGSVSE
-519 KDEPYTCTKGPWK
+519 KDESYTCTKGKWND
-532 ELPREAFKGTPP
+532 LPSETFKGIPHEE
-544 ADRLEVPVIAA
+544 RREIPVFEPKM
-555 HVRKANFDES
+555 RKTSFDES
-565 STTWDQETAM
+565 SKTWDSETAM
-575 AEASRCLA
+575 KEASRCIA
-583 CGCTERYDCDLRGY
+583 CGCTERYDCDLRNY
-597 ASAYGVEHDKA
+597 ASEYGVAHNA
-608 NPAKPLPIDENHPI
+608 LHAAKPLPVDENHPI

-669 MTVCVACGHCAMVCP
+669 LTVCVSCGHCAMVCP

-699 ALKDPQLTVVAQIA
+699 ALKNTEMTVVAQIA

-726 AGADVMPVLSASL
+726 RGEDVMPVLSACL

-815 RYFARELKVRPEL
+815 QYFAKELKVRPEL

-845 RPEFKTDHLQDV
+845 RPEFKTDHIQDV

-866 MTMLAE
+866 MMMLAE
-872 KNIDPRKV
+872 KNIDPRTITPV
-880 QPIPVDAFFG
+880 PVDAFFG

-918 GKRMESFNYEGVRGL
+918 GKRMDSFAYEGVRGL

-939 TIKLGDSEVRLA
+939 TIPLGETKVRLA

-956 QNAQKLIDR
+956 QNAQGLIDR
-965 MRAGDAP
+965 IRSGDAP

-983 GCINGSGNPAPLL
+983 GCINGSGNPTPLL
-996 KSDTEHRLD
+996 KSDAEHRLD
-1005 VLYRLDQDA
+1005 VLYRLDQESA
-1014 TIRTSQDNPSVQ
+1014 IRTSQDNPSVQ
-1026 AIYTNWLGEPD
+1026 ALYTNWLGKPD
-1037 SETSHHELHTSYKR
+1037 SETSHHALHTYYKR
-1051 RSMRVQDV
+1051 RSMRVSDV
-1059 KEDVAQNLP
+1059 QEEAVAAGP
-1068 VVNVG
+1068 VVDVG

-1078 NCYIKGSWKLL
+1078 NCYVKGSWKLL
-1089 EGLAAEL
+1089 EGLSAEL
-1096 RKRGLAERFRV
+1096 RRRGLSDSFRV

-1120 NVTIGNKI
+1120 NVALGNKI
-1128 ISVDCAAKPGAFID
+1128 ISVENVNSAGAFID
-1142 SHLMPF
+1142 AHLMPLLADT
-1148 IRKEETGK
+1148 KAGK